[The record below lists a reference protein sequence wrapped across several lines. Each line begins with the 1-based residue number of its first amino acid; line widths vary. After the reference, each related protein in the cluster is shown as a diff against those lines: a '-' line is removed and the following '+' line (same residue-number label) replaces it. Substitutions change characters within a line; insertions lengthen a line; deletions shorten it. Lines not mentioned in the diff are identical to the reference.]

1 MRGAVDLLRLSGRRG
16 GGRGGGRRR
25 RRGGRGGGRGGE
37 ADGKGLLDDRLRGQD
52 VRLEPVSGALISLQ
66 RADPRQGPDGR
77 PVRRDPQGREGLT
90 AMDDKADDV
99 LVNSIFGG
107 PLKHEC
113 ENCGDTATAGADR
126 LPPGWMVV
134 AATPAKLFKDL

>member
-1 MRGAVDLLRLSGRRG
+1 
-16 GGRGGGRRR
+16 
-25 RRGGRGGGRGGE
+25 
-37 ADGKGLLDDRLRGQD
+37 
-52 VRLEPVSGALISLQ
+52 
-66 RADPRQGPDGR
+66 
-77 PVRRDPQGREGLT
+77 
-90 AMDDKADDV
+90 MDDKADDV

-134 AATPAKLFKDL
+134 AATPAKLFKDLDDIDSKSMVVCAICFGLVTRVLKGFRERTEQ